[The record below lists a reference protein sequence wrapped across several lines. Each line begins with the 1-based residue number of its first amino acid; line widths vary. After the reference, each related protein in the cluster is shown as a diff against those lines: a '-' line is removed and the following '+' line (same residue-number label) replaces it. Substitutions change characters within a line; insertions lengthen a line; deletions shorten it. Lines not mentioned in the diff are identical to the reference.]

1 MNSRSPSEYMV
12 KLSDGNRHCFYPA
25 TIFDPD
31 SHKTLIFI
39 FKVRT
44 VVDVDDEDWKTAMAQ
59 HKEIIPANTELE
71 VLNVLTNFYGRWL
84 EVVYNNS
91 HYYIDPSKVEFAG
104 KIDKEV
110 ENERFRRCS

>member
-1 MNSRSPSEYMV
+1 MTIDIYSSYFKNIFLLILMFCIPIIV
-12 KLSDGNRHCFYPA
+12 LS
-25 TIFDPD
+25 
-31 SHKTLIFI
+31 TLMFI

-44 VVDVDDEDWKTAMAQ
+44 VVDVYDEDWKTAIAQ

-84 EVVYNNS
+84 EVIYNNS

>member
-12 KLSDGNRHCFYPA
+12 KLADGKIHCFYPA
-25 TIFDPD
+25 TIIDPGNY
-31 SHKTLIFI
+31 KTLMFI

-44 VVDVDDEDWKTAMAQ
+44 VVDVYDEDWKTAIAQ

-104 KIDKEV
+104 KTDKEV
-110 ENERFRRCS
+110 ENEWFRRYS